1 MAEDEGV
8 KATNDDATS
17 CKRSAVHRGY
27 WQDPYIQYFI
37 RSGERKAPE
46 INRGYFARVKGMQT
60 LLMQFLEVGSVQ
72 LKHCALTENGGVT
85 LFVFAIL
92 TSSLVS
98 FSRGV

>member
-1 MAEDEGV
+1 MNSDARIMAEDEGV
-8 KATNDDATS
+8 KATNDDATL

-60 LLMQFLEVGSVQ
+60 LLMQFLEVGSVL
-72 LKHCALTENGGVT
+72 LKLLCCVLSPKMGV
-85 LFVFAIL
+85 LLCLCLQF
-92 TSSLVS
+92 
-98 FSRGV
+98 

>member
-8 KATNDDATS
+8 KATNDDATL

-60 LLMQFLEVGSVQ
+60 LLVQFLEVRNMLYKFEFCQ
-72 LKHCALTENGGVT
+72 RH
-85 LFVFAIL
+85 FVFDVVPSIG
-92 TSSLVS
+92 TS
-98 FSRGV
+98 R

>member
-8 KATNDDATS
+8 KATNDDATL

-60 LLMQFLEVGSVQ
+60 LLMQFLEVGKVQQNLLSVVN
-72 LKHCALTENGGVT
+72 KNGCVT
-85 LFVFAIL
+85 LQYL
-92 TSSLVS
+92 TLPLASGSAQK
-98 FSRGV
+98 SR

>member
-8 KATNDDATS
+8 KATNDDATL

-60 LLMQFLEVGSVQ
+60 LLVQFLEVRNMLYTFEFCQQHFDFDVVPWIG
-72 LKHCALTENGGVT
+72 
-85 LFVFAIL
+85 
-92 TSSLVS
+92 TS
-98 FSRGV
+98 R

>member
-1 MAEDEGV
+1 MNSDARIMAEDEGV
-8 KATNDDATS
+8 KATNDDATL

-60 LLMQFLEVGSVQ
+60 LLMQFLEVGSVL
-72 LKHCALTENGGVT
+72 LKH
-85 LFVFAIL
+85 
-92 TSSLVS
+92 
-98 FSRGV
+98 